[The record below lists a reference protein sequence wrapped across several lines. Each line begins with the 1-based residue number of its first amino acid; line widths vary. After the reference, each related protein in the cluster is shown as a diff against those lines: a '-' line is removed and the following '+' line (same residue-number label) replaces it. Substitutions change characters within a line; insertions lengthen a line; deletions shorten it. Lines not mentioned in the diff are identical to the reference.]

1 MLDMW
6 RPREREGK
14 AFSVL
19 LSSLLLEG
27 EHRAPCRARLQK
39 HQGGSWVER
48 REETD
53 DDPLIAVSV

>member
-1 MLDMW
+1 MW
-6 RPREREGK
+6 RRGAREGK

-48 REETD
+48 GEGTED
-53 DDPLIAVSV
+53 NPFIVVSV